1 MSPGPIPGSA
11 IRDESKNF
19 SWLALSEFTLIIR
32 EMDDVYLSYNP
43 PKKTQ
48 SAG

>member
-19 SWLALSEFTLIIR
+19 AWLALSEFALIMR
-32 EMDDVYLSYNP
+32 EMDDVYLSYKA
-43 PKKTQ
+43 PKKAEST
-48 SAG
+48 G